1 MTTRTSEGRT
11 SEGRTSEGTVNS
23 VAQLQAIADRVV
35 AMAQPGERIEAYV
48 SRDAETDIR
57 VYEGQVEHFVAAQ
70 TEGVGIRVIRDGR
83 TGFAYAG
90 VLDESAVAEV
100 LAEARDNVQFGTPD
114 EWAGLAEPDGVDVI
128 EQDLWSE
135 ALADYSTDGKIAL
148 AKELE
153 RLTLAVDSRI
163 RVDDA
168 TYADVASESAVA
180 TTTGI
185 RRTGR
190 ENGCYVVVS
199 TMADDGDE
207 TQTGFGFSV
216 GRSPIEFDLA
226 KAAKEASDRAT
237 RLLGATKPTTRRTTV
252 VLDPYVTAS
261 FLGIISSTLNGESVA
276 KGRSLFKDRLGEN
289 VANSIVTLVDDP
301 TNPKAYTAT
310 DVDGEGLAAR
320 RNVLIDAGVL
330 QQFVHSSYSA
340 RRVGTKSTG
349 NAVRGGFKGT
359 PGVGCLALQLLP
371 GTRDQAAL
379 ITDID
384 DGVLIQSVSGL
395 HSGVNPISGDFSAG
409 ASGLSISNGQ
419 VGGPIREFTIASTLQ
434 RMLLDVAEVGG
445 DVDWLPM
452 RAAGVSLVIRDVTM
466 SGS

>member
-1 MTTRTSEGRT
+1 MSD
-11 SEGRTSEGTVNS
+11 S
-23 VAQLQAIADRVV
+23 VAELQQIADRVV
-35 AMAQPGERIEAYV
+35 AMAKPGEHIEAFV

-90 VLDESAVAEV
+90 VLDETAVAEV

-114 EWAGLAEPDGVDVI
+114 QWAGLAEPDGVEVI
-128 EQDLWSE
+128 EQELWND
-135 ALADYSTDGKIAL
+135 ALAEYSTDGKIAL

-168 TYADVASESAVA
+168 NYADVASESAVA

-199 TMADDGDE
+199 TLADDGDE

-226 KAAKEASDRAT
+226 KAANEASDRAT
-237 RLLGATKPTTRRTTV
+237 RLLGATKPSTKRTTV

-276 KGRSLFKDRLGEN
+276 KGRSLFMDRLGEN

-301 TNPKAYTAT
+301 TNPNAYTAT
-310 DVDGEGLAAR
+310 DLDGEGLAAR

-340 RRVGTKSTG
+340 RRVGAKSTG
-349 NAVRGGFKGT
+349 NAIRGGYKGT

-371 GTRDQAAL
+371 GSRDQAEL
-379 ITDID
+379 IADID
-384 DGVLIQSVSGL
+384 DGVLIQSVTGL
-395 HSGVNPISGDFSAG
+395 HSGVNAISGDFSAG
-409 ASGLSISNGQ
+409 ASGLTITNGQ

-434 RMLLDVAEVGG
+434 RMLQDVVEIGN

-452 RAAGVSLVIRDVTM
+452 RAAGVTLAIRDVTM

>member
-1 MTTRTSEGRT
+1 MSG
-11 SEGRTSEGTVNS
+11 
-23 VAQLQAIADRVV
+23 VAELQEIADRVV
-35 AMAQPGERIEAYV
+35 AMAQPGEHIEAYV
-48 SRDAETDIR
+48 SRDSETDIR
-57 VYEGQVEHFVAAQ
+57 IYEGAVEHFVAAR

-90 VLDESAVAEV
+90 VLDEAAVAEV

-114 EWAGLAEPDGVDVI
+114 EWAGLAEPDGVAVI
-128 EQDLWSE
+128 AQELWSD
-135 ALADYSTDGKIAL
+135 ALADFPTDDKIAL
-148 AKELE
+148 AKEVE
-153 RLTLAVDSRI
+153 RLTLAVDPRI

-168 TYADVASESAVA
+168 NYADAASESAVA

-199 TMADDGDE
+199 TLADDGDE
-207 TQTGFGFSV
+207 TQTGFGFTV
-216 GRSPIEFDLA
+216 GRSPAEFDLA

-237 RLLGATKPTTRRTTV
+237 RLLGATKPSTKRTTV

-261 FLGIISSTLNGESVA
+261 FLSIISSTLNGESVA
-276 KGRSLFKDRLGEN
+276 KGRSLFKDRLGES
-289 VANSIVTLVDDP
+289 VATSIMTLVDDP

-310 DVDGEGLAAR
+310 DLDGEGLAAR
-320 RNVLIDAGVL
+320 RNVLIDGGVL

-340 RRVGTKSTG
+340 RRVGTNSTG
-349 NAVRGGFKGT
+349 NAIRGGFKGT

-371 GTRDQAAL
+371 GTRDQEAL
-379 ITDID
+379 ISDVD

-395 HSGVNPISGDFSAG
+395 HSGVNAISGDFSAG
-409 ASGLSISNGQ
+409 ASGLSISGGQ
-419 VGGPIREFTIASTLQ
+419 LGAPIREFTIASTLQ
-434 RMLLDVAEVGG
+434 RMLLDVVEIGN
-445 DVDWLPM
+445 DIDWLPM